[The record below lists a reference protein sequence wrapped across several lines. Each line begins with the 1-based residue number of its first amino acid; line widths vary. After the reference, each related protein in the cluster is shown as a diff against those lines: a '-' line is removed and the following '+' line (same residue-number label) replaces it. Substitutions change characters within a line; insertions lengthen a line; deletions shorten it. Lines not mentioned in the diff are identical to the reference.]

1 MAESGYRNNPSD
13 NPYNPNPNNPYR
25 RNRSNSSGCFLE
37 RLDLETPTPP
47 PSMPM
52 MNPTSGS
59 HLGSVGG
66 TLGGVSKTSYYREKP
81 KYKYN
86 GFMPKHG
93 SAATDYTS
101 AGSPP
106 GTPVPT
112 PPPPPPL
119 TSSKS
124 MKHFEYKPAHVL

>member
-1 MAESGYRNNPSD
+1 MAESGFRNNHS
-13 NPYNPNPNNPYR
+13 NPDPYR

-47 PSMPM
+47 PPPSMPM
-52 MNPTSGS
+52 INPTSNLS
-59 HLGSVGG
+59 
-66 TLGGVSKTSYYREKP
+66 VSKTTYFREKP

>member
-1 MAESGYRNNPSD
+1 MTESGFRSNNHSNNSTSD
-13 NPYNPNPNNPYR
+13 PYR

-47 PSMPM
+47 PPPSMPM
-52 MNPTSGS
+52 MTPTP
-59 HLGSVGG
+59 GSVGG
-66 TLGGVSKTSYYREKP
+66 ISKTSYFREKP

-106 GTPVPT
+106 ATPVPT